1 MKILVLGNSSIFNRK
16 VLPALIKFKNVSIE
30 VASKRQ
36 IKKNGLYAKTY
47 NTYQAAIQKTKAKIV
62 YISLINSKHYFWAKK
77 CLEQKK
83 HVIVDKPITINS
95 RELLNLTLLA
105 KKHKLFISEAI
116 VFQYHKQFKALVNKI
131 DLKKFTSISTSF
143 HIPKLDKSNFRN
155 SSKLG
160 GGCYQDMSPYAAYL
174 IKFFFKNQKPIIKK
188 KKHSFYQGNSNSF
201 SFEAKTSKVNLKCSF
216 SFNKS
221 YKNLMKINSDKK
233 EFQIEYVFSPPI
245 DRDLI
250 LLEFN
255 KKTNKNKKILFKT
268 QNTFYTY
275 FDMIFKIIKKKK
287 FDFFLNQLDQT
298 AKIKN
303 EII

>member
-1 MKILVLGNSSIFNRK
+1 M
-16 VLPALIKFKNVSIE
+16 
-30 VASKRQ
+30 
-36 IKKNGLYAKTY
+36 
-47 NTYQAAIQKTKAKIV
+47 
-62 YISLINSKHYFWAKK
+62 
-77 CLEQKK
+77 
-83 HVIVDKPITINS
+83 
-95 RELLNLTLLA
+95 LA

-287 FDFFLNQLDQT
+287 FDFFFNQLDQT

>member
-16 VLPALIKFKNVSIE
+16 VLPALIKFKNLSIE

-36 IKKNGLYAKTY
+36 VKKNGLYAKTY
-47 NTYQAAIQKTKAKIV
+47 NTYQAAIQKTKANIV

-221 YKNLMKINSDKK
+221 YKNLMKINSDNK

-250 LLEFN
+250 LLEVN

>member
-47 NTYQAAIQKTKAKIV
+47 NTYQVAIQKTKAKIV

-83 HVIVDKPITINS
+83 HVIVDKPITVNS
-95 RELLNLTLLA
+95 KELLNLTLLA

-131 DLKKFTSISTSF
+131 DLKKITSISTSF

-155 SSKLG
+155 SSRLG

-221 YKNLMKINSDKK
+221 YKNLMKINSDNK

-250 LLEFN
+250 LLEVN
-255 KKTNKNKKILFKT
+255 KKTNKNKKTLFKT